1 MISET
6 YKASETLKLQFW
18 SAEEE
23 TSTGSGPRKCAYAS
37 CSPVCQK
44 ASLSLKRADDCKTLF
59 SLHKVTKNNK
69 IGFLFYRSFH
79 PRGCSGIYK
88 LPLQSN
94 TDMQVSLSQLLKKE
108 MSSKERDS
116 SLMAHGIPARSSS
129 IRLAR
134 TAPGSIRGVVCFGE
148 GRRKHSFLTEEC
160 YSKLKEKKKTKPP
173 NDEITQ
179 DWACS
184 L

>member
-6 YKASETLKLQFW
+6 YKASETLQLQFL

-37 CSPVCQK
+37 CSPVWQK
-44 ASLSLKRADDCKTLF
+44 AWLSLKRADDCKTLF
-59 SLHKVTKNNK
+59 SPQSYQNH
-69 IGFLFYRSFH
+69 IFFFFYRTFH
-79 PRGCSGIYK
+79 PRECYGIYK
-88 LPLQSN
+88 LPLLSN

-116 SLMAHGIPARSSS
+116 SSMAHSIPARSSS

-134 TAPGSIRGVVCFGE
+134 TALGSTRGVVCFGG
-148 GRRKHSFLTEEC
+148 GRRKH
-160 YSKLKEKKKTKPP
+160 
-173 NDEITQ
+173 
-179 DWACS
+179 
-184 L
+184 